1 MKTIY
6 WLALIPF
13 LWLLG
18 GVSFA
23 NKVQPYLF
31 GLPFIL
37 AYIVLGVIAS
47 AAIMGLIY
55 KLDPE
60 NQGGKSK

>member
-1 MKTIY
+1 MKAIH

-13 LWLLG
+13 IWLLG
-18 GVSFA
+18 GVPFA
-23 NKVQPYLF
+23 NKVQPYVF

-37 AYIVLGVIAS
+37 FYIVLGVVVAS
-47 AAIMGLIY
+47 GVMGLIY

-60 NQGGKSK
+60 NQGGESK

>member
-1 MKTIY
+1 MKAIH

-13 LWLLG
+13 IWLLG
-18 GVSFA
+18 GVPFA
-23 NKVQPYLF
+23 NKVQPYVF

-37 AYIVLGVIAS
+37 FYIVSGVVVAS
-47 AAIMGLIY
+47 GVMGLIY

-60 NQGGKSK
+60 NQGGESK